1 MGMREKAEETV
12 VVRTNEIRLVRRPDS
27 DRWQAHYKVE
37 AIGRW
42 LRKATGT
49 ADLDKA
55 KSIAEEKWMEARI
68 LARSGHP
75 VISKKFKAVAETVLL
90 ALEAKIAADGTKR
103 GSNNDYLATIKGYLI
118 PFFGNFNVD
127 RISTDV
133 FNDFCEWRRQKVG
146 KELSQSAQSN
156 HNAALNLVFDHAVEK
171 GFMTTLQ
178 RPVLKNTGEA
188 GGRRPDFS
196 AKEIEAICA
205 HLPGWVN
212 DARLE
217 RSRMIR
223 ELLAVYIPFVAAT
236 GMRPGTEIEFLE
248 WRHLEV
254 HRMGDEPVLYAH
266 IQRGKTVKKNKPM
279 GAVLHRSCW
288 LLLEKIRQ
296 FTPEL
301 ADKTLYQVLDEK
313 PALKIFRMR
322 DGTQPNQ
329 LSKQFKQLLIEL
341 KMLDCPITGDERTLY
356 SLRHYAITQLV
367 AKGLTAEQIQSQVR
381 TSAVMIAKYYNH
393 MKPLMNAAQFAGQGS
408 GQAGD
413 AISQIINN
421 TPNDNMLHF
430 AEITTGMSLS
440 LVMQNKSAVDELR
453 EALEQASAGEAPK

>member
-1 MGMREKAEETV
+1 MREKAEETV
-12 VVRTNEIRLVRRPDS
+12 VVRPNEIRLVRRPDS

-90 ALEAKIAADGTKR
+90 TLEAKIAADGTKR

-133 FNDFCEWRRQKVG
+133 FNDFCEWRRNKVG

-178 RPVLKNTGEA
+178 RPVLKNTGEP

-205 HLPGWVN
+205 YLPGWVN

-248 WRHLEV
+248 WRHLGV
-254 HRMGDEPVLYAH
+254 HRMDEEPVLYAH

-329 LSKQFKQLLIEL
+329 LSKQFKQLLTEL
-341 KMLDCPITGDERTLY
+341 KMLGCPITGDERTLY

-413 AISQIINN
+413 EISQIINN

-430 AEITTGMSLS
+430 AEITTGLSLS
-440 LVMQNKSAVDELR
+440 LVMQNKPAVDELR
-453 EALEQASAGEAPK
+453 QALEQASAGAALI

>member
-1 MGMREKAEETV
+1 MREKSEETV
-12 VVRTNEIRLVRRPDS
+12 VVRPNEIRLVRRPDS

-49 ADLDKA
+49 ADLDRA
-55 KSIAEEKWMEARI
+55 RLIAEEQWMEARI

-75 VISKKFKAVAETVLL
+75 VVSKKFKAVAETVQKD
-90 ALEAKIAADGTKR
+90 LEAKIAADGTKR
-103 GSNNDYLATIKGYLI
+103 GSNNDYVATIKNYLI
-118 PFFGNFNVD
+118 PYFGNYNVD
-127 RISTDV
+127 RVTTEV

-156 HNAALNLVFDHAVEK
+156 HNAALNLVFDHAIEK

-178 RPVLKNTGEA
+178 RPALKNNGVA

-196 AKEIEAICA
+196 AKDVEVICG

-223 ELLAVYIPFVAAT
+223 ELLSVYIPFVAAT
-236 GMRPGTEIEFLE
+236 GMRPGTEMEFLE

-254 HRMGDEPVLYAH
+254 HKVGDEPVLYAH

-296 FTPEL
+296 FTPEF
-301 ADKTLYQVLDEK
+301 AGKTLHQVLDEK

-329 LSKQFKQLLIEL
+329 LSKQFKQLLVEMKL
-341 KMLDCPITGDERTLY
+341 LDCPITGEERTLY
-356 SLRHYAITQLV
+356 SLRHYAITQMV
-367 AKGLTAEQIQSQVR
+367 AKGLTAEQMQSQVR
-381 TSAVMIAKYYNH
+381 TSAVMISKFYNH
-393 MKPLMNAAQFAGQGS
+393 MQPLMNAAQFAGQGAGQS
-408 GQAGD
+408 GD
-413 AISQIINN
+413 EISQIINN

-430 AEITTGMSLS
+430 AELSTGLTLS
-440 LVMQNKSAVDELR
+440 LVLQNKPAVDELR
-453 EALEQASAGEAPK
+453 EALAEASAGAAPI

>member
-1 MGMREKAEETV
+1 MREKAKETM
-12 VVRTNEIRLVRRPDS
+12 VVRPNEIRLVRRPDS

-90 ALEAKIAADGTKR
+90 ALEAKIAADGSKR

-205 HLPGWVN
+205 YLPGWVN

-254 HRMGDEPVLYAH
+254 HRMGEEPVLYAH

-329 LSKQFKQLLIEL
+329 LSKQFKQLLTEL

-393 MKPLMNAAQFAGQGS
+393 MKPLMNAAQFAGQAS

-413 AISQIINN
+413 EISQIINN

-430 AEITTGMSLS
+430 AEITTGLSLS
-440 LVMQNKSAVDELR
+440 LIMQNKPAVDALR
-453 EALEQASAGEAPK
+453 EALEQASAGAAPI

>member
-1 MGMREKAEETV
+1 MREKSEETV
-12 VVRTNEIRLVRRPDS
+12 VVRPNEIRLVRRPDS

-49 ADLDKA
+49 SDLEKA
-55 KSIAEEKWMEARI
+55 RAIAEEKWMEARI

-75 VISKKFKAVAETVLL
+75 VLSKRFRAVAEIVQRE
-90 ALEAKIAADGTKR
+90 LEAKIAADGTKR
-103 GSNNDYLATIKGYLI
+103 GSNNDYLATIKNYLI
-118 PFFGNFNVD
+118 PFFGNYNVD
-127 RISTDV
+127 RVTTEV

-156 HNAALNLVFDHAVEK
+156 HNAALNLVFDYAVEK
-171 GFMTTLQ
+171 GFLTTLQ

-196 AKEIEAICA
+196 VKDVEAICS

-236 GMRPGTEIEFLE
+236 GMRPGTEMEFLE

-254 HRMGDEPVLYAH
+254 HKVGEEPVLYAH
-266 IQRGKTVKKNKPM
+266 IQRGKTVKKGKPM

-296 FTPEL
+296 FTPEF
-301 ADKTLYQVLDEK
+301 ADKTLYQVLEDK
-313 PALKIFRMR
+313 PALLIFRMR

-329 LSKQFKQLLIEL
+329 LSKQFKQLLVEL
-341 KMLDCPITGDERTLY
+341 NLLDCPITGEERTLY
-356 SLRHYAITQLV
+356 SLRHYAITQMV
-367 AKGLTAEQIQSQVR
+367 AKGLTAEQMQSQVR

-393 MKPLMNAAQFAGQGS
+393 MQPLMNAAQFAGQTAGQS
-408 GQAGD
+408 GD
-413 AISQIINN
+413 EISQIINN

-430 AEITTGMSLS
+430 AEVSTGLNLA
-440 LVMQNKSAVDELR
+440 LVMQHRAALDELR
-453 EALEQASAGEAPK
+453 EALSKASAISTPN

>member
-1 MGMREKAEETV
+1 MREKAEDTV
-12 VVRTNEIRLVRRPDS
+12 VVRPNEIRLVRRPDS

-49 ADLDKA
+49 ADLDRA
-55 KSIAEEKWMEARI
+55 RLIAEEQWMEARI

-75 VISKKFKAVAETVLL
+75 VVSKKFKAVAETVQKD
-90 ALEAKIAADGTKR
+90 LEAKIAADGTKR
-103 GSNNDYLATIKGYLI
+103 GSNNDYVATIKNYLI
-118 PFFGNFNVD
+118 PYFGNYNVD
-127 RISTDV
+127 RVTTEV

-156 HNAALNLVFDHAVEK
+156 HNAALNLVFDHAIEK

-178 RPVLKNTGEA
+178 RPTLKNNGVA

-196 AKEIEAICA
+196 AKDVEAICR

-223 ELLAVYIPFVAAT
+223 ELLAVYIPFVSAT
-236 GMRPGTEIEFLE
+236 GMRPGTEMEFLE

-254 HRMGDEPVLYAH
+254 HKVGDEPVLYAH

-296 FTPEL
+296 FTPEF
-301 ADKTLYQVLDEK
+301 AGKTLHQVLDEK

-329 LSKQFKQLLIEL
+329 LSKQFKQLLVEMKL
-341 KMLDCPITGDERTLY
+341 LDCPITGEERTLY
-356 SLRHYAITQLV
+356 SLRHYAITQMV
-367 AKGLTAEQIQSQVR
+367 AKGLTAEQMQSQVR
-381 TSAVMIAKYYNH
+381 TSAVMISKFYNH
-393 MKPLMNAAQFAGQGS
+393 MQPLMNAAQFAGQGAGQS
-408 GQAGD
+408 GD
-413 AISQIINN
+413 EISQIINN

-430 AEITTGMSLS
+430 AELSTGLTLS
-440 LVMQNKSAVDELR
+440 LVLQNKPAVEELR
-453 EALEQASAGEAPK
+453 EALAQASAGAAPN